1 MAQEIWKLEQAWLKA
16 ETVADRIRSETSRAT
31 ARLVDTKE
39 KAAHGGGKDIVV
51 LLTKVETT
59 VKTLRQR
66 HAAAEQQAS
75 ELFDRLVEA
84 KSQDQM
90 HA

>member
-16 ETVADRIRSETSRAT
+16 ETVADRTRTEASRAT
-31 ARLVDTKE
+31 ERLVDMRE
-39 KAAHGGGKDIVV
+39 KAAHGGSKDIVV
-51 LLTKVETT
+51 LLTNVQTTVET
-59 VKTLRQR
+59 LRAR